1 VRSETELQLL
11 EEEHAEQ
18 CGRLVRGLGW
28 LAFAIGV
35 CLACNGLGGWPLAL
49 IVGVPAS
56 FAAVVIGL
64 TWTLEG
70 AVRALLSAH
79 DIRQLRQLPVA
90 RAIRGRC
97 RRTAC

>member
-1 VRSETELQLL
+1 MTSDTELQLL

-18 CGRLVRGLGW
+18 RERLCRGIGW

-35 CLACNGLGGWPLAL
+35 CLACNALGGWPVAVV
-49 IVGVPAS
+49 VGVPAS
-56 FAAVVIGL
+56 FAAVVVGL

-70 AVRALLSAH
+70 AVRALLSAY

-90 RAIRGRC
+90 RVIDR
-97 RRTAC
+97 